1 MVSGKLL
8 RSRNTDQQVQL
19 EVELAI
25 LIQQIKAKE
34 EKL

>member
-8 RSRNTDQQVQL
+8 RSRNTDQQVQP

-25 LIQQIKAKE
+25 LIPQIKAKE